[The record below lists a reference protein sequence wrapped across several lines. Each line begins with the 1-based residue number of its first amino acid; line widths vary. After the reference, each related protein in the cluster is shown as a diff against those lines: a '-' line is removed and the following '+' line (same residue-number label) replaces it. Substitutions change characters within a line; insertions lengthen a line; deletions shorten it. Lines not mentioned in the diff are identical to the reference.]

1 MGLLPQGMRAV
12 EGLGLGLQVRGQ
24 RAQQNS
30 SMDGRFKLEPEFAGT
45 F

>member
-1 MGLLPQGMRAV
+1 MALLPQDMRAV
-12 EGLGLGLQVRGQ
+12 EDLGLGLQLRGQ

-30 SMDGRFKLEPEFAGT
+30 SMDGQFKLEPEFADT